1 MSYLAFRYRMNGAEN
16 IGALHVDID
25 GNLNAREQN
34 VPQRLAVSVPKPCLN
49 TGKKAV
55 EDLDEAGK

>member
-1 MSYLAFRYRMNGAEN
+1 MNRAEN

-34 VPQRLAVSVPKPCLN
+34 IPQRLAVAVPKTRLDARKEA
-49 TGKKAV
+49 G
-55 EDLDEAGK
+55 EDLDEASK